1 MAARLRRRSCG
12 AGAGGVWH
20 GAGGSAAAHSAT
32 SAIRVIFVAK
42 KTGAS
47 SLHGSH
53 APVGLL
59 GQTSG
64 PAAADVPHGASA
76 VRRLLV
82 HRRHYGGLRRSAA
95 SFTLD
100 CVFSPETGASVTVT
114 EPESIAGIQ
123 AQVKDTAA
131 SVSYDGMQLGLGS
144 LADGNL
150 APLAAPYVLGQCW
163 AGSTSTRPA
172 RRTAFCARPIGW
184 ATRKRELVVD
194 TWFSQEPLA
203 PVRAEISFE
212 GRMVLRTDISAFS
225 MRQPTQLTEE

>member
-1 MAARLRRRSCG
+1 MTR
-12 AGAGGVWH
+12 
-20 GAGGSAAAHSAT
+20 
-32 SAIRVIFVAK
+32 IRV
-42 KTGAS
+42 TAS
-47 SLHGSH
+47 RSYDVLIQ
-53 APVGLL
+53 PGLL
-59 GQTSG
+59 DRAGEELRAVLPGART
-64 PAAADVPHGASA
+64 AAITAD
-76 VRRLLV
+76 
-82 HRRHYGGLRRSAA
+82 YGESAA

-144 LADGNL
+144 LANGNL

-163 AGSTSTRPA
+163 AGEYIDATGTEDGLL
-172 RRTAFCARPIGW
+172 RTTYRMGYEE
-184 ATRKRELVVD
+184 KELVVD
-194 TWFSQEPLA
+194 TWFSQEPLT

-225 MRQPTQLTEE
+225 VRQPTQLTEE

>member
-1 MAARLRRRSCG
+1 MAWCRRICCCAFRDFCHKGDICCEKNWRFFSARFPCSCRP
-12 AGAGGVWH
+12 ARPN
-20 GAGGSAAAHSAT
+20 AAIT
-32 SAIRVIFVAK
+32 
-42 KTGAS
+42 
-47 SLHGSH
+47 
-53 APVGLL
+53 
-59 GQTSG
+59 
-64 PAAADVPHGASA
+64 AD
-76 VRRLLV
+76 
-82 HRRHYGGLRRSAA
+82 YGESAA

-163 AGSTSTRPA
+163 AGEYIDATGTEDGLL
-172 RRTAFCARPIGW
+172 RTTYRMGYEE
-184 ATRKRELVVD
+184 KELVVD
-194 TWFSQEPLA
+194 TWFSQEPLT
-203 PVRAEISFE
+203 PVRAELSFE

>member
-1 MAARLRRRSCG
+1 M
-12 AGAGGVWH
+12 
-20 GAGGSAAAHSAT
+20 
-32 SAIRVIFVAK
+32 IFVAK

-64 PAAADVPHGASA
+64 PAAADVPA
-76 VRRLLV
+76 LLQSGGGSFTAAITAD
-82 HRRHYGGLRRSAA
+82 YGESAA

-144 LADGNL
+144 LANGNL

-163 AGSTSTRPA
+163 AGEYIDATGTEDGLL
-172 RRTAFCARPIGW
+172 RTTYRMGYEE
-184 ATRKRELVVD
+184 KELVVD

-203 PVRAEISFE
+203 PVRAELSFE
-212 GRMVLRTDISAFS
+212 GRMVLRADISAFS
-225 MRQPTQLTEE
+225 MQSTEE